1 MSMKEITK
9 YLAIGLVGI
18 VTLLVSCTSDAG
30 EIMEHPTNPTVI
42 AFVGPVEETDPQMLR
57 DYLVEHQEVTKLAL
71 YSGGG
76 QVSAGLEMMEII
88 HLRGLNTVI
97 PDTWKCYSICSFMW
111 LGGAERTVEGSGELG
126 VHQPFAPHEVA
137 LEMGPEAYKTMTMK
151 TVAYMMW
158 MVGSLGLDVDPYW
171 WMVMMGT
178 AGDDMYI
185 LTEEEVALFTR

>member
-1 MSMKEITK
+1 MKTKEITY
-9 YLAIGLVGI
+9 YLMAALFALAFIFA
-18 VTLLVSCTSDAG
+18 SYAAAG

-57 DYLVEHQEVTKLAL
+57 DYLVEHQEVTKIAL

-76 QVSAGLEMMEII
+76 QVNAGLEMMEII

-111 LGGAERTVEGSGELG
+111 LGGAERTVEGTGELG

-137 LEMGPEAYKTMTMK
+137 LEMGPEAYKTMTMQ

-158 MVGSLGLDVDPYW
+158 MVGSLNLDVDPYW